1 MAKETYIPK
10 EGECL
15 SSLAVAKRFDAESAW
30 NDLPEPVKKSLTS
43 PNHLIPGKPI
53 LLPKDERSL
62 AGRAASRL
70 HNFVTPTSKVKLR
83 VLLTDAFDKPL
94 EGEYKFGHQ
103 EVLWHTTSKS
113 AIPADGIIEKE
124 VPADTTD
131 AELTIYPKAKATP
144 AKPPDPAPDPAAYP
158 PPLRAADFP
167 DADIPAPAPDTDDN
181 APAPIVWKLR
191 VGFVPSHTDTAGMM
205 ARLANLGFDVSK
217 GLDVIV
223 PQFRAWYGTE
233 KNAKWLPLPYSQLT
247 FDKQIQ
253 VQNDLRDIHD
263 TVTPKSRPAGLDAE

>member
-10 EGECL
+10 EGDCL
-15 SSLAVAKRFDAESAW
+15 SSLGVAKNFDAEAAW
-30 NDLPEPVKKSLTS
+30 NDLPSPIQKNLTS

-53 LLPKDERSL
+53 PLPKDERSFS
-62 AGRAASRL
+62 GRAASKL
-70 HNFVTPTSKVKLR
+70 HHFVTPTAKVKLR

-103 EVLWHTTSKS
+103 EVLWHTTSKA

-124 VPADTTD
+124 VAADTMD
-131 AELTIYPKAKATP
+131 AELTVYPKAKAKAKA
-144 AKPPDPAPDPAAYP
+144 AKPAAPAPDPAAYP
-158 PPLRAADFP
+158 PPVRAADFP
-167 DADIPAPAPDTDDN
+167 DDAAPDADT
-181 APAPIVWKLR
+181 PATIVWKLQ
-191 VGFVPSHTDTAGMM
+191 VGCVPSHTDPAGMM
-205 ARLANLGFDVSK
+205 ARLANLGFDESK
-217 GLDVIV
+217 GLDALI

-253 VQNDLRDIHD
+253 AQNDLRDIHD
-263 TVTPKSRPAGLDAE
+263 SVTPKSRPAILDAE